1 VSWLDNLH
9 LGPQFMVG
17 NRRLFLL
24 CLVLFLASGIL
35 SFWFFFPAEVVQRY
49 LVQEVSR
56 QTGLQLQG
64 RNAEMLFPF
73 GLELDLEV
81 ESGRS
86 ELTPIRLQD
95 LQLTPAWT
103 RILSGASA
111 VDLQGGLEGGSVA
124 AEAVSDGPLQ
134 LVVADVEIFA
144 LQRPELPYRLAG
156 KLSGRLEVLDLAAG
170 LVGQGSFQL
179 RLNEA
184 ALHGL
189 TRVGLPEPFGLGTLQ
204 LGGTFNQ
211 QRLSIERVVM
221 TEGGIELSGGGTML
235 VAETPEQTRINL
247 NLRLHP
253 TLNTPDSVRQ
263 LLSLTGVKP
272 TTDGSYLFRIA
283 GTLAKPVL
291 R

>member
-1 VSWLDNLH
+1 VSWLRNLQ
-9 LGPQFMVG
+9 LGPQFLVG

-24 CLVLFLASGIL
+24 CLLLFLVSGVL

-73 GLELDLEV
+73 GLELDIEV

-86 ELTPIRLQD
+86 ELAPIRLQD

-103 RILSGASA
+103 RILSGTSA
-111 VDLQGGLEGGSVA
+111 VDLQGELEGGTIE
-124 AEAVSDGPLQ
+124 AEAVSDGPLE
-134 LVVADVEIFA
+134 LVIADVEIYA

-156 KLSGRLEVLDLAAG
+156 KLSGRLQAQEPASGLA
-170 LVGQGSFQL
+170 GQGSFQL
-179 RLNEA
+179 RLSETY
-184 ALHGL
+184 LHGL
-189 TRVGLPEPFGLGTLQ
+189 TRVGLPESFGLGVLQ
-204 LGGTFNQ
+204 LDGKFNQ
-211 QRLSIERVVM
+211 QRLSIEKVVM
-221 TEGGIELSGGGTML
+221 TEGAIEMSGGGTLL